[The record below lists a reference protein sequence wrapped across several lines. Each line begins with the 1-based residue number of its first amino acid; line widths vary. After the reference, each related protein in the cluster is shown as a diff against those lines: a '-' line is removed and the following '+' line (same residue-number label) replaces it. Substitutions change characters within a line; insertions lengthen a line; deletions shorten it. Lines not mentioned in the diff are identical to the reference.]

1 MSKLVSTNV
10 YILFKQREVYQ
21 ELRAINHSFK
31 MEIILAAILRIV
43 TFLLKSNSI
52 NIISKGKTF

>member
-31 MEIILAAILRIV
+31 MEIILAAI
-43 TFLLKSNSI
+43 
-52 NIISKGKTF
+52 